1 MRMLAPAVDPA
12 RDRGDRDHCAR
23 PGYPL
28 PWVSTVVPSTLK
40 TWMPNQFTIQAK
52 PSTSVFRNAG
62 PRKIAAK
69 GDDSCSMTPYCREF
83 SRLGGTVG

>member
-1 MRMLAPAVDPA
+1 
-12 RDRGDRDHCAR
+12 
-23 PGYPL
+23 
-28 PWVSTVVPSTLK
+28 
-40 TWMPNQFTIQAK
+40 MPNQFTIQAK